1 MTRTK
6 FTFEY
11 RGSKKRSRFD
21 ATYDADTREKRRVP
35 GSTFHANTPRHIAKT
50 CRDYRRPEIRRGGTK
65 VSKDIN
71 FPRYHMECSGE
82 NEILR
87 GIIHVVSLLP
97 LHFMLYRGNL
107 DYFLF
112 LDRVR
117 RSLNIR
123 LKDS

>member
-50 CRDYRRPEIRRGGTK
+50 CRDYRRPEIRHGGTK
-65 VSKDIN
+65 VLIKTSIFRDITRN
-71 FPRYHMECSGE
+71 VAGKTRYYAE
-82 NEILR
+82 
-87 GIIHVVSLLP
+87 
-97 LHFMLYRGNL
+97 Y
-107 DYFLF
+107 
-112 LDRVR
+112 
-117 RSLNIR
+117 
-123 LKDS
+123 